1 MCPAW
6 REIEAATSI
15 LDTTLS
21 SQVGSTMHS
30 IVCCAAVRCVTR
42 DMTQSNGLQEGSFIF
57 LFSVSCF
64 DEEVIF
70 FIF

>member
-1 MCPAW
+1 MCPTW
-6 REIEAATSI
+6 REIEAAAATSI

-21 SQVGSTMHS
+21 SQVGS
-30 IVCCAAVRCVTR
+30 IVCCVTR
-42 DMTQSNGLQEGSFIF
+42 DVTQSNGFQEGSFIF